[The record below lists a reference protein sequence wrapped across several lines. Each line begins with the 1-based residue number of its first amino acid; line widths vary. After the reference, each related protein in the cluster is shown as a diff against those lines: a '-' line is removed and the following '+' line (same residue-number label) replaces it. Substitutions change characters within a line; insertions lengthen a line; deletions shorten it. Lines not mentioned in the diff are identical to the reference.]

1 MNTSLIITVPHWS
14 CPAGAVILAA
24 VVTGALAGCVPVTP
38 RLDAQSGIAVNMARI
53 QQIANPDASRD
64 NAPVRGIDGQA
75 GDAAVDSYRE
85 SFVNPR
91 PALSGGVVNVGSGR
105 AGSGGG
111 GGSGMGGR

>member
-1 MNTSLIITVPHWS
+1 MRTVLMTNIPDRL
-14 CPAGAVILAA
+14 PAALAA
-24 VVTGALAGCVPVTP
+24 ALTAALAACVPATP
-38 RLDAQSGIAVNMARI
+38 RLDAEFGAAVNMARA
-53 QQIANPDASRD
+53 QQTANPDASYNTD
-64 NAPVRGIDGQA
+64 PIKGIDGQA

-91 PALSGGVVNVGSGR
+91 PALSGGVVNVGTGR

>member
-1 MNTSLIITVPHWS
+1 MYKILITAISARLH
-14 CPAGAVILAA
+14 PARAAVLAA
-24 VVTGALAGCVPVTP
+24 VVIGALGGCIPATP
-38 RLDAQSGIAVNMARI
+38 RLDAQSGIAVNIART
-53 QQIANPDASRD
+53 QQIANPNASRD

-105 AGSGGG
+105 VGSGGG
-111 GGSGMGGR
+111 GGGMYGR